1 MKFNYFFKL
10 FFNTN
15 NEHAPI
21 LNELFEK
28 DLYMKHQTIL
38 FQSPV
43 RASHSFQT
51 TNHTKTLL
59 VLCCHADHWLTEN
72 TKTATTVILDNV

>member
-10 FFNTN
+10 FFNTA
-15 NEHAPI
+15 NEHSPI
-21 LNELFEK
+21 LNEILVK

-43 RASHSFQT
+43 LASHSLA
-51 TNHTKTLL
+51 NHKS
-59 VLCCHADHWLTEN
+59 H
-72 TKTATTVILDNV
+72 